1 MLNDSSAPKLSVV
14 VVVAAATHWIVVT
27 LQDDA
32 RGVARGGTALVSVQI
47 GDADGSALGHL
58 RHGLDV
64 SKVVNLT
71 VDQTTCSQ
79 RTS

>member
-1 MLNDSSAPKLSVV
+1 MLNDSSAPKLS